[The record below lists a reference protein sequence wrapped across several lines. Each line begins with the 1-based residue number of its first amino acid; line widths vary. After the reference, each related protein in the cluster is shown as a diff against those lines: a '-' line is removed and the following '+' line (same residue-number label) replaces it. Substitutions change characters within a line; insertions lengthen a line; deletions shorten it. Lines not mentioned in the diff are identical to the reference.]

1 MGPGQVLGDMIAS
14 NKLEVIHLKEIHR
27 QANNSG
33 IIELANRINN
43 QTVDNYAYNST
54 DDLFF
59 MKMNEGDIVKSLI
72 ALTDDA
78 INQGY
83 DLIEDMQ
90 ILIPKYKG
98 PVGIDMVNNLFQ
110 KHYQKETDIH
120 LQNGSTR
127 FYKGDKVIQLVNAPD
142 KGVMNGDIGVVKEIY
157 ETTKK
162 EKVMRVEFS
171 DGIVQYEPMDLDELN
186 LAYAISVHKSQGS
199 EYKIV
204 YMPLVRSYSMM
215 LRKELLY
222 TGVTRAKQYLYLLGD
237 LRLIENASKV
247 LNERRKTK
255 LNHYL
260 NENLEGNRELTP
272 EDLM

>member
-1 MGPGQVLGDMIAS
+1 MVSLS
-14 NKLEVIHLKEIHR
+14 F
-27 QANNSG
+27 
-33 IIELANRINN
+33 ANRINN

-120 LQNGSTR
+120 LQKWFNQ
-127 FYKGDKVIQLVNAPD
+127 IL
-142 KGVMNGDIGVVKEIY
+142 
-157 ETTKK
+157 
-162 EKVMRVEFS
+162 
-171 DGIVQYEPMDLDELN
+171 
-186 LAYAISVHKSQGS
+186 
-199 EYKIV
+199 
-204 YMPLVRSYSMM
+204 
-215 LRKELLY
+215 
-222 TGVTRAKQYLYLLGD
+222 
-237 LRLIENASKV
+237 
-247 LNERRKTK
+247 
-255 LNHYL
+255 
-260 NENLEGNRELTP
+260 
-272 EDLM
+272 

>member
-1 MGPGQVLGDMIAS
+1 VGPGQVLGDMIAS